1 MKLKGK
7 KMSEIIRI
15 DRDTIIKQLIDST
28 FNHIEQCPET
38 LDEYLKYGFK
48 GFENYSDFELLQEYR
63 DYISEDASADIEII
77 MEEENVSS
85 ET

>member
-1 MKLKGK
+1 
-7 KMSEIIRI
+7 MSEIIRI

>member
-15 DRDTIIKQLIDST
+15 DRDTMIKHLIDST
-28 FNHIEQCPET
+28 FDHIEQCPET

-48 GFENYSDFELLQEYR
+48 GFGNYSDFELLQEYR
-63 DYISEDASADIEII
+63 DYISEDPSADIEII
-77 MEEENVSS
+77 MEDENVSS
-85 ET
+85 